1 MIYSI
6 QFLVF
11 NFLNADFLVPKS
23 GYHCENK
30 AVLGTFLLKKV
41 QIPLQHSI
49 WSFAHCNVSE
59 WVMMIK
65 KSLHLI
71 LVLLQNLELWKR
83 RRFFLESFS
92 LFNELSVVAWLI
104 VLILVKKFP
113 VMRESR
119 DYFAVTLDLFQLF
132 V

>member
-1 MIYSI
+1 MGNDDQKVIT
-6 QFLVF
+6 F
-11 NFLNADFLVPKS
+11 DFSFVIEF
-23 GYHCENK
+23 GIME
-30 AVLGTFLLKKV
+30 KKK
-41 QIPLQHSI
+41 I
-49 WSFAHCNVSE
+49 
-59 WVMMIK
+59 
-65 KSLHLI
+65 
-71 LVLLQNLELWKR
+71 
-83 RRFFLESFS
+83 FLESFS